1 MKDSLKNENLQRATS
16 NGDGEVENTSQDAGL
31 QRGLAGRHLM
41 MLAIGGVI
49 GPGYFVGMG
58 TGLSTAGPAGLL
70 LCFSIVGVLLWAV
83 MQSLGELGA
92 FIPMS
97 GSFTHYTS
105 MFVDPAVGFA
115 LGWNYWFLWAGIII
129 AEYNNLGLVLTYW
142 ESPIPRWGWI
152 LIFWGIFLA
161 FTFLGIKSFGE
172 AEYWLAL
179 IKVLAI
185 LAFFLCAILITSG
198 VIGGEKIG
206 FKFYNNPGAFADG
219 VKGVFKIFVF
229 AALQYSG
236 TEMIGLTAGESKN
249 PARDVPRAVKSVL
262 WRIVGIFLLG
272 IFFLTLT
279 VPYNDENLLS
289 AKSKTARSP
298 FVIAFTRVGATAGA
312 HVINAI
318 ILITMFSAINSALY
332 VGSRTLYG
340 LAVEGLAPK
349 IFCWTN
355 ERGVPA
361 YSLILMN
368 LMGFLSLLN
377 LSSGAGVVY
386 TWIVSMTGVATFITW
401 GLISLNHIRF
411 RMALKAQNISTDVL
425 PFQAPAW
432 KFCAYLGL
440 AGNVFFVFFQG
451 WTSFAPWDVEAFFM
465 NYIIVLVFFI
475 LAIGWK
481 TTHKT
486 KFVTLKSV
494 DFGSARLWNVEM
506 QMRADAEAAVAE
518 KVEEKE

>member
-1 MKDSLKNENLQRATS
+1 MKTDSLKDEGLQRTAS
-16 NGDGEVENTSQDAGL
+16 NGNGEVENANAEDAGL

-70 LCFSIVGVLLWAV
+70 LCFAIVGVLLWAV

-105 MFVDPAVGFA
+105 MFLDPALGFA
-115 LGWNYWFLWAGIII
+115 LGWNYWLLWAGIII
-129 AEYNNLGLVLTYW
+129 AKYTE
-142 ESPIPRWGWI
+142 
-152 LIFWGIFLA
+152 F
-161 FTFLGIKSFGE
+161 
-172 AEYWLAL
+172 WLAL
-179 IKVLAI
+179 IKVIAI

-198 VIGGEKIG
+198 AIGGEKMG
-206 FKFYNNPGAFADG
+206 FKFYHDPGPFADG
-219 VKGVFKIFVF
+219 VKGVFKIFTF
-229 AALQYSG
+229 AALMYSG

-249 PARDVPRAVKSVL
+249 PAKDVPKAVKSVL

-279 VPYNDENLLS
+279 VPYNDPNLLS

-312 HVINAI
+312 HAINAV

-349 IFCWTN
+349 IFAWTN
-355 ERGVPA
+355 SRGVPA
-361 YSLILMN
+361 YSLVLMN
-368 LMGFLSLLN
+368 LIGFLSLLN

-386 TWIVSMTGVATFITW
+386 TWIISMTGVATFITCP
-401 GLISLNHIRF
+401 
-411 RMALKAQNISTDVL
+411 NIPIDVL

-432 KFCAYLGL
+432 RFCAYLGVG
-440 AGNVFFVFFQG
+440 GNLFFAFFQG

-465 NYIIVLVFFI
+465 NYVILLVFII
-475 LAIGWK
+475 LAVGWK
-481 TTHKT
+481 VTHKT
-486 KFVTLKSV
+486 KFVTLKSI
-494 DFGSARLWNVEM
+494 DFSSARLWNVEM
-506 QMRADAEAAVAE
+506 QVRADAEAAVQA
-518 KVEEKE
+518 KEEEVKE